1 MIEILKKINYLFK
14 LLIKGRISINYIN
27 KCDILIY
34 DTIHAS
40 RLRELF
46 KNYKTD
52 VLYVRGERFHIF
64 PLVLSFF
71 SKKNKMNS
79 YIENYIRLSNPRLMI
94 TFCDND
100 ERFSL
105 LKNKFNN
112 LITIFIQNGWRSNY
126 LDIFENL
133 ENKNI
138 LNKNDFNVDYMFVY
152 GKAIGKEYSKYISG
166 EIKVLGSY
174 INNSA
179 KIITKKSQNTISF
192 ISHYDPTLEEQIYS
206 LKGNKKSFYEFFYM
220 TDKFILEFLKEFS
233 KKYNKNL
240 LIIPRT
246 KKQNTLARAKEIKYF
261 HSILKSNVNLLDI
274 DDQYPSYSALDYST
288 VNVNID
294 STLGYESLARGNK
307 TVFFSIRGKM
317 CDVEDL
323 NNFGWPGKF
332 HNTGE
337 FWTNIP
343 NKKKFEKILDYVC
356 NISNKRWQTIQKQN
370 HIEQLI
376 KLGNNKKILKTVEQ
390 KIF

>member
-1 MIEILKKINYLFK
+1 MIKILKKINYLFK

-71 SKKNKMNS
+71 SKKNKMTS

-133 ENKNI
+133 ENMEKLLEKNI
-138 LNKNDFNVDYMFVY
+138 
-152 GKAIGKEYSKYISG
+152 
-166 EIKVLGSY
+166 
-174 INNSA
+174 
-179 KIITKKSQNTISF
+179 QN
-192 ISHYDPTLEEQIYS
+192 IY
-206 LKGNKKSFYEFFYM
+206 
-220 TDKFILEFLKEFS
+220 
-233 KKYNKNL
+233 
-240 LIIPRT
+240 
-246 KKQNTLARAKEIKYF
+246 Q
-261 HSILKSNVNLLDI
+261 
-274 DDQYPSYSALDYST
+274 
-288 VNVNID
+288 
-294 STLGYESLARGNK
+294 
-307 TVFFSIRGKM
+307 
-317 CDVEDL
+317 
-323 NNFGWPGKF
+323 
-332 HNTGE
+332 
-337 FWTNIP
+337 
-343 NKKKFEKILDYVC
+343 EK
-356 NISNKRWQTIQKQN
+356 
-370 HIEQLI
+370 
-376 KLGNNKKILKTVEQ
+376 
-390 KIF
+390 